1 MVLSGAAYIEYNA
14 ITYAQYQEMLKMF
27 YTSTKHFVDIK
38 DTNTMA
44 CRHGSKLKRK

>member
-27 YTSTKHFVDIK
+27 YTSTKHYAMNVFLS
-38 DTNTMA
+38 
-44 CRHGSKLKRK
+44 RHCITQYRVL